1 MGIRVKIRKKLS
13 RLITFELNYTCSSN
27 KFSMPSLVEFFSSSD
42 HPHSLGNKFRA
53 AEHQVAA
60 LPPPKEITPEGK
72 AIIQGAVE
80 QIRTPG
86 FDFMHWARYPKSA
99 QAMLEIA
106 RGARTESR
114 LADILAEHIANGGV
128 NCQPEAKKQLLVIAE
143 RKSLESSSA

>member
-1 MGIRVKIRKKLS
+1 
-13 RLITFELNYTCSSN
+13 
-27 KFSMPSLVEFFSSSD
+27 
-42 HPHSLGNKFRA
+42 
-53 AEHQVAA
+53 
-60 LPPPKEITPEGK
+60 
-72 AIIQGAVE
+72 
-80 QIRTPG
+80 
-86 FDFMHWARYPKSA
+86 MHWARYPKSA